1 MCDCINETKNIV
13 KKQIDEQKVTM
24 FGIPFSE
31 YQKVYASTNENIY
44 GYMSKLDFNGKNNA
58 LSVMASG
65 DHAFNA
71 ALYGIK
77 EIDTFDTNKLTIYYS
92 LGIKRSAILKYN
104 YKDYLSFLKKI
115 LDEKTSLEELTE
127 IIKSL
132 FPYMELKFK
141 QYWKEVLEYNYL
153 LQKDSKNQFN
163 LFHMLLINIYGAVN
177 DLINNAYL
185 RNEEN
190 YNILKNNLSKVNF
203 TFQNTECL
211 ELPNKNNKQY
221 DFIFLSNISDYFYKT
236 FDYSWK
242 YDKLL
247 KVEDDFKKIQKENGI
262 LVLAY
267 LYKMYYLNTDFY
279 ITHPIRNSRVKISDL
294 KYGQLITF
302 PSVMDNRECKSIRDG
317 VILSKKK

>member
-104 YKDYLSFLKKI
+104 YKDYLSFLKK
-115 LDEKTSLEELTE
+115 
-127 IIKSL
+127 
-132 FPYMELKFK
+132 
-141 QYWKEVLEYNYL
+141 N
-153 LQKDSKNQFN
+153 
-163 LFHMLLINIYGAVN
+163 H
-177 DLINNAYL
+177 
-185 RNEEN
+185 
-190 YNILKNNLSKVNF
+190 
-203 TFQNTECL
+203 
-211 ELPNKNNKQY
+211 
-221 DFIFLSNISDYFYKT
+221 
-236 FDYSWK
+236 YS
-242 YDKLL
+242 
-247 KVEDDFKKIQKENGI
+247 
-262 LVLAY
+262 
-267 LYKMYYLNTDFY
+267 
-279 ITHPIRNSRVKISDL
+279 R
-294 KYGQLITF
+294 
-302 PSVMDNRECKSIRDG
+302 
-317 VILSKKK
+317 